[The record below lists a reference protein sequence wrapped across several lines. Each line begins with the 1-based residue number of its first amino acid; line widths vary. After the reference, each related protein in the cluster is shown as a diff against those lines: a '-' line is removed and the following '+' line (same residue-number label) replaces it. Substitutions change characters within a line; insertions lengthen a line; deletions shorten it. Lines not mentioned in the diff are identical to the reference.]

1 MIDVLVEYEGNF
13 LDMLA
18 AKLGGEYEL
27 QKNAIKYI
35 IVRKEAAINDGFT
48 VTKLPGLLLRLHH
61 HTSTKQQ

>member
-13 LDMLA
+13 LDMVA
-18 AKLGGEYEL
+18 GKLGGEYEL

>member
-18 AKLGGEYEL
+18 AKLVGEYEL

>member
-61 HTSTKQQ
+61 HTNTKQQ